1 MTEAKA
7 RAEEAKA
14 YLLQIRKY
22 DKQINR
28 KIAHKEALYNQITR
42 TTPVLRQ
49 DAATGGGNQDKIG
62 SALAKMIDL
71 EREITQD
78 IDNLADLKRQAEKL
92 LDRVADKNA
101 DHFEV
106 LSRRYISYE
115 SYPKIAFAMGY
126 ESDRGAKSLH
136 GRALL
141 TFWKVMH
148 EKKEG

>member
-1 MTEAKA
+1 MTEAKTH
-7 RAEEAKA
+7 AEEAKA
-14 YLLQIRKY
+14 FLLQIRKY
-22 DKQINR
+22 DKLINR

-42 TTPVLRQ
+42 TTPILRD
-49 DAATGGGNQDKIG
+49 DAARGGGNQDKIG
-62 SALAKMIDL
+62 EALAKMLDL

-78 IDNLADLKRQAEKL
+78 IDHLADLKQEAEKM
-92 LDRVADKNA
+92 LDRVAEKNDK
-101 DHFEV
+101 HFEV

-115 SYPKIAFAMGY
+115 SFVKIAFAMGY